1 MYLFLVGKNG
11 DRIDNRCWNLIDA
24 HIALEALAVCGIEA
38 HLEVRSNVNDV
49 FVDKQIKWN
58 R

>member
-1 MYLFLVGKNG
+1 MLLVLVDLNGKRV
-11 DRIDNRCWNLIDA
+11 DDRCWDLIDA

-49 FVDKQIKWN
+49 FV
-58 R
+58 